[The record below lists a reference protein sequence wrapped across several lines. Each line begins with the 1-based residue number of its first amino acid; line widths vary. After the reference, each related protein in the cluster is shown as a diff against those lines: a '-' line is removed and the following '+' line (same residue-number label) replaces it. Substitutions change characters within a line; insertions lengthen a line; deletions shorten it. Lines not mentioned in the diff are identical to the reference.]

1 MYKVSTITP
10 CYKMGK
16 YLKTFLDELPNQTYF
31 DKLEIILDHNEPSEE
46 EKQLVSSYNYHNVN
60 HIVIDKVDP
69 IGVSMNRCIN
79 RAKGE
84 YLCIW
89 NVDDLRTPNSIE
101 LMAKTLDDNP
111 DVDFCY
117 GNYIVVSSFKATHG
131 YLVDES
137 GKEDLLTK
145 GMILGPFFMFR
156 KTALQKSGLFDEQLL
171 SGADFDLA
179 LRLAFNGKGMHIP
192 EILGFYLNEGLGAST
207 KPNSKQPLER
217 TVIELRYG
225 LNILEPQ
232 YIEDAKKYTIDS
244 ISIDNNKINVKTFL
258 PKLKNENSNFIAV

>member
-207 KPNSKQPLER
+207 NPNSKQPLER

-225 LNILEPQ
+225 LNIIEPQ
-232 YIEDAKKYTIDS
+232 YIQQALKYDVENIV
-244 ISIDNNKINVKTFL
+244 INGNKINYKNF
-258 PKLKNENSNFIAV
+258 KNE